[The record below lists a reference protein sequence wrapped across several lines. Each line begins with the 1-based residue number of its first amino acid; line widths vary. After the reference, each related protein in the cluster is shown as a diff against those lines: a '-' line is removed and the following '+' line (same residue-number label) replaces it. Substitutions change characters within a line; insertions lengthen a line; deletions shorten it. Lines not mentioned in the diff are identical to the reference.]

1 MSCPWLANV
10 AISAL
15 ERWKKNCSFWHKKLL
30 ISLFFTSTIFLL
42 PKFSVRLFASMY
54 LLCKWLK
61 KCILLLTTGI
71 FWVSNFFGVESGI
84 KSLDCKWISNKLP
97 FLLKYALFCKLFSR
111 GFELKISLIFLQFSL
126 QQIPLAFSGKW
137 STL

>member
-15 ERWKKNCSFWHKKLL
+15 ERWKKTVLFDTRNSWSAFSLQA
-30 ISLFFTSTIFLL
+30 LFFFYQTSL
-42 PKFSVRLFASMY
+42 RLFAVMY
-54 LLCKWLK
+54 LLCKWFK